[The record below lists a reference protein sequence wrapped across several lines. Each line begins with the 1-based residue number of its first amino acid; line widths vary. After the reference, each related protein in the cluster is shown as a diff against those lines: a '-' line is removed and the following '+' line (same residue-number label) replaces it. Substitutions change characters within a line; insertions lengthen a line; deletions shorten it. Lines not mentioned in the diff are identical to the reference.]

1 MFVWRICSDRGCD
14 PDGVGQTGLYLILM
28 TVLDLLVKNLSM
40 LSQKV
45 CLISR
50 KIGPTPVCRPGIC
63 SLGVFKPLNI
73 QTMEF
78 TKVQISEIIRK
89 HADLKFSIDF
99 ASSLL
104 WRHVSGTCS
113 EILPEEKRLYKVFC
127 RTLYDHFL

>member
-1 MFVWRICSDRGCD
+1 MTQI
-14 PDGVGQTGLYLILM
+14 LI
-28 TVLDLLVKNLSM
+28 

-45 CLISR
+45 CLISQR
-50 KIGPTPVCRPGIC
+50 GPTPVCRPDIC

-73 QTMEF
+73 QTMHF

-104 WRHVSGTCS
+104 RPTYLGHTQ
-113 EILPEEKRLYKVFC
+113 
-127 RTLYDHFL
+127 